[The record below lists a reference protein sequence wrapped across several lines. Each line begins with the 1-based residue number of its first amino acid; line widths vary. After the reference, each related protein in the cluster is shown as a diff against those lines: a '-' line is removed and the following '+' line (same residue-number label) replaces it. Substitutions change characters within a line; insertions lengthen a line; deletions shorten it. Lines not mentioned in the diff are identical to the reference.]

1 MSHPTDGHIGAR
13 IADYRKLRHLTQTG
27 LAQRAFVSRGTIAK
41 GEAGLSPATPAV
53 VAAVAR
59 ALEVDVAIL
68 NGQPY
73 VSELQ
78 QDQLDRMI
86 SPLSDALDLYDLGPD
101 PEIRPR
107 PVAEI
112 AADVKDLCA
121 GACATEYKG
130 VGTRLPG
137 LLGELTTAVALL
149 PHGGERRNAESSL
162 SWAYWVAYE
171 FVYRL
176 GYHHLATIALER
188 MGWMAEQAQDPLLLA
203 LRLRHRSA
211 MLLRRGNSQLALKVL
226 ERGHQLI
233 DQHDET
239 ESVPAL
245 AVSGT
250 LHLAGAI
257 AAAQAKNEDAVSGQ
271 LELARQVAKQIG
283 RDVPRVY
290 WTSFGVTNVAHFDV
304 ATAVELG
311 NLGEAMKSAR
321 RLRFPADHPKMRIGR
336 YHIEMARAY
345 AQMGKPESAEAALHR
360 AREVA
365 PQQARYHPLMRE
377 TIAVLVRRQRRA
389 PQSLASLAAWVGT
402 DAAPTVPVA
411 ECRRRTVVGDRPPHV

>member
-1 MSHPTDGHIGAR
+1 MPQHTDDHIGAR

-41 GEAGLSPATPAV
+41 VEAGLTPATPTI

-59 ALEVDVAIL
+59 VLEVDVAVL

-73 VSELQ
+73 MSEMQ
-78 QDQLDRMI
+78 QDKLDLMI

-101 PEIRPR
+101 LEINPR
-107 PVAEI
+107 PVAQI
-112 AADVKDLCA
+112 ASDVKELCA
-121 GACATEYKG
+121 SACATEYKG
-130 VGTRLPG
+130 VGSKLPG
-137 LLGELTTAVALL
+137 LIGELTTAVSLL
-149 PHGGERRNAESSL
+149 PGGSDRNIAASSL

-171 FVYRL
+171 FAYRL
-176 GYHHLATIALER
+176 GYHQLAMIALER

-203 LRLRHRSA
+203 LRLSKRSS
-211 MLLRRGNSQLALKVL
+211 MLLRRGNNQLALKVL
-226 ERGHQLI
+226 ERGHRLI
-233 DQHDET
+233 DQSDNT

-245 AVSGT
+245 AVSGS
-250 LHLAGAI
+250 LYLAGAI
-257 AAAQAKNEDAVSGQ
+257 AAAQAKNADAVSGQ
-271 LELARQVAKQIG
+271 LDLARKAARQIG

-290 WTSFGVTNVAHFDV
+290 WASFGVTNVAHFDV

-321 RLRFPADHPKMRIGR
+321 KLHFPADHPRMRIGR

-345 AQMGKPESAEAALHR
+345 SQMGKPESAELALHN
-360 AREVA
+360 AREIA

-389 PQSLASLAAWVGT
+389 PQGLASLAAWVGM
-402 DAAPTVPVA
+402 
-411 ECRRRTVVGDRPPHV
+411 

>member
-1 MSHPTDGHIGAR
+1 MDDHIGAR
-13 IADYRKLRHLTQTG
+13 IADYRKLRQLTQTG

-41 GEAGLSPATPAV
+41 IEAGLTPATPTT

-59 ALEVDVAIL
+59 VLEVDVAVL

-73 VSELQ
+73 ISEMR
-78 QDQLDRMI
+78 QDKLDRMI
-86 SPLSDALDLYDLGPD
+86 MPLSDALDLYDLGPD
-101 PEIRPR
+101 LEITPR
-107 PVAEI
+107 PI
-112 AADVKDLCA
+112 AQIANDVRELCIA
-121 GACATEYKG
+121 ACATEYRG
-130 VGTRLPG
+130 VGSKLPG
-137 LLGELTTAVALL
+137 LIGELTTAVSLL
-149 PHGGERRNAESSL
+149 PSGSDRSEAATSL

-171 FVYRL
+171 FAYRL
-176 GYHHLATIALER
+176 GYHQLAMIALER

-203 LRLRHRSA
+203 LRLGKRSS
-211 MLLRRGNSQLALKVL
+211 MLLRRGNNQLALRVL

-233 DQHDET
+233 DQHDHP
-239 ESVPAL
+239 ESIEAL

-250 LHLAGAI
+250 LRLAGAI
-257 AAAQAKNEDAVSGQ
+257 AEAQAKNEDSVKGQ
-271 LELARQVAKQIG
+271 LELARKAAKQIG

-311 NLGEAMKSAR
+311 NLGDAMKSAR
-321 RLRFPADHPKMRIGR
+321 RLRFPVDHPRMRVGR

-345 AQMGKPESAEAALHR
+345 SQMGKPDLAEKSLHD

-377 TIAVLVRRQRRA
+377 TIAVLVRRQRKA
-389 PQSLASLAAWVGT
+389 PQGLASLAAWVGM
-402 DAAPTVPVA
+402 
-411 ECRRRTVVGDRPPHV
+411 